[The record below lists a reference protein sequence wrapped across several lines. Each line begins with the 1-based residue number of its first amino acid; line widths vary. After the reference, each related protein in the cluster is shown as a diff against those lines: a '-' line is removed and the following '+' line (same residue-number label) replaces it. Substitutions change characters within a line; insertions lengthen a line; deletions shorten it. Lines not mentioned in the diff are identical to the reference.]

1 MYARITKFQSDPAK
15 LEEMV
20 SRIPA
25 IREQIAAIDGEAN
38 WAMWNEDGT
47 GMAMAIYED
56 EAAANAAM
64 EQIQQVWGGLADL
77 LTAPPEVLSFSN
89 ATKMRG

>member
-25 IREQIAAIDGEAN
+25 IREQIAAIDGVAN

-56 EAAANAAM
+56 EAAALCRVLRARNFVVKDA
-64 EQIQQVWGGLADL
+64 LAL
-77 LTAPPEVLSFSN
+77 LEPYVVSALVGS
-89 ATKMRG
+89 KR